1 MKIPE
6 DKKMK
11 VPEDQEYEGTWRS
24 RNKGTWRSRIWR
36 YLKIK
41 NMKVP
46 EDQVLLLQWAG
57 IRREWWQEW
66 EDRRI
71 GITNAVSETVHLNKN
86 TFIKYN
92 NYLYQTQIFSS
103 LIFAQL

>member
-1 MKIPE
+1 
-6 DKKMK
+6 MK

-57 IRREWWQEW
+57 IRRE
-66 EDRRI
+66 
-71 GITNAVSETVHLNKN
+71 
-86 TFIKYN
+86 
-92 NYLYQTQIFSS
+92 
-103 LIFAQL
+103 